1 MTTKSPSAGSGL
13 ALVLRDALFRR
24 MDEAGVTGEW
34 NEILRDLNALTDTT
48 IAYNGKTFAVHS
60 KTVGVAGK
68 ITQCIGV
75 RLPNTVRQIDVAKE
89 TAA

>member
-1 MTTKSPSAGSGL
+1 M
-13 ALVLRDALFRR
+13 R
-24 MDEAGVTGEW
+24 
-34 NEILRDLNALTDTT
+34 
-48 IAYNGKTFAVHS
+48 S

-68 ITQCIGV
+68 IAQCIGV

>member
-1 MTTKSPSAGSGL
+1 M
-13 ALVLRDALFRR
+13 
-24 MDEAGVTGEW
+24 
-34 NEILRDLNALTDTT
+34 RDLNALTDTT
-48 IAYNGKTFAVHS
+48 IAYNGKTFAVRS

-68 ITQCIGV
+68 IAQCIGV